1 MRTMYQST
9 VFAAVACLLLA
20 ASASA
25 AIITKTATSSTFYG
39 SHNGAPWSGNRA
51 QGAHCCGASQHS
63 QYRIFYGF
71 NLNIPSGH
79 AVDGIQVSYE
89 YISSTTGFSACV
101 NKDITLR
108 TTSGSVILSSNA
120 KTGSSYFSS
129 GTISKGSSTDTWG
142 LSGSASSIRSA
153 LNSGTFGVAVR
164 ATGFAEASSSSGQIP
179 LAPTGGDSDG
189 SRRVSTRAPTVGTWR
204 VDVYNGDVTIKVWTH
219 QLTCGATG
227 PWPTTNA
234 GSTATLGCSSGY
246 TGSRTRYCTTSGS
259 WQSESNGCTLVT
271 NYCSLLTA
279 PSNGILTASCSSKR
293 SLGEVCGT
301 FQCNSG
307 YQLSG
312 SASRTCNAGPS
323 WSGSAASCVKITN
336 YCSLLT
342 APSNG
347 YITSGSCSA
356 QRSIGE
362 SCGTFQC
369 NGGYSRSG
377 DASRTC
383 NAGPSWSGST
393 ASCGL
398 ITNYCPLLTAP
409 ANGIITTSCTSKRSV
424 GESCGNFQC
433 NGGYQLSGSMSRTCQ
448 SNAAWGG
455 SAASCSPIPDY
466 CPPPPA
472 APSNG
477 VQGSCSRT
485 VGGTCSYSCN
495 TGYNPGGGMTITC
508 QSNGAWSGSPAACNP
523 TADYCPA
530 LTAPTNGNAPAS
542 YSRTITSVASPYTCN
557 AGYDLSGSASRT
569 CQSDGTWSSTTPTC
583 VLDTSYC
590 GARPATPAN
599 GNAGSCGYSIGA
611 SCTYGCNN
619 GYEPTGSM
627 TVTCNS
633 GGAWSGSPASC
644 GLKTNYCPALTNPT
658 NGQDPS
664 SYSRVLGAV
673 ASPYTCNSGYIVTAG
688 STSRTCMANSA
699 ASGVWSGT
707 TPTCSI
713 DNAHCSTAPAP
724 PPNFFI
730 DTCSAAQ
737 FGECIYKCNNGYT
750 RSGGDRYTCQPDT
763 SWGGSLGTCSLTNN
777 YCPALTIPANSNRG
791 ACSGQLGSICGPV
804 TCNAGYSISGS
815 ASRTCEDAGVSAGIW
830 SGTATSCAL
839 ITNYCTLPSTP
850 SNGVLGAC
858 TRSIGGSCTYTCG
871 NGYETSGTT
880 TITCQSGPT
889 WSGSFGTCV
898 KTSGYCPVE
907 SAPANGVAGT
917 GCTGQIGTLCGP
929 ASCNAGYNPSGTA
942 TRTCNA
948 NNAVSG
954 TWSGTTLTC
963 AIDPAYCTTPAAPA
977 NGAIGS
983 CPLSIGSSC
992 TASCSNGY
1000 STGGLTSVTCEA
1012 GPAWSGVFGAC
1023 SKYAGYCGALPQPSN
1038 GVIPGCT
1045 GMLGSSCGAA
1055 SCNAGYNLAGDAT
1068 RNCIDNGPG
1077 FGSWTGTSVSCNI
1090 EPNHCT
1096 PPPAP
1101 ANGALGTCITS
1112 IGGSC
1117 SYTCDN
1123 GYEVSGT
1130 GTITCSAGPTWSTSF
1145 GTCVKS
1151 ANYCPAHPPLAD
1163 GSNPS
1168 CTGEIDEVC
1177 GTFTCNSGFDIV
1189 GSAERTCLNN
1199 GPITGIW
1206 SGTAP
1211 SCQVDNDYCPSG
1223 PAPPANGVK
1232 GSCARYLGGTCEY
1245 SCNAGYTNTG
1255 SSSLTCTSGKTW
1267 LGASPNCVPYNDYC
1281 PPKTSI
1287 EYGNAP
1293 VCNNRIN
1300 EVCGTFTCNPP
1311 FAIFGEKDRTC
1322 GPDGDW
1328 IGDEPFCSST
1338 DVSKSLVYSAQ
1349 FITVSADGPGWRIEI
1364 EPRTA
1369 SNDTLAE
1376 SQDFP
1381 SVLLAST
1388 PPSVEAP
1395 SVAPAAV
1402 WSAAKSRFLIE
1413 LTPQVVATYS
1423 LNILLNGVVIGASPY
1438 TLVVE
1443 AGVPAAPT
1451 TFATGRGLGIVV
1463 TDDDLFPQNEVVR
1476 FAVFPH
1482 DQHGNVVPMASN
1494 PATTP
1499 YVATLK
1505 GAGFAEGDVPIVYL
1519 AGESGPTTGYVY
1531 EYSVPIGGLL
1541 TLSVTLDGLAIADS
1555 PWLVQVRAI
1564 CEPGKQ
1570 ALQITGPCVPCEKDS
1585 YSAPDG
1591 RECLLCPDFMT
1602 SPSSSGSIGNCTC
1615 VRGYFEN
1622 LAVVGAD
1629 PSKRQCD
1636 ACPVGASCAGGN
1648 ARPIADPGYHQV
1660 GDEFVSCPQPSACLG
1675 AGQCAR
1681 GYKGASCTD
1690 CVSGYYRLGDRCY
1703 KCNKAQA
1710 AFIATGIAFLLLLFV
1725 AALVYLNTRES
1736 HNRMYTAAAFM
1747 IGFNSLQ
1754 ISAMYG
1760 EIDLRWHPV
1769 AEQFFNILSLANLN
1783 IELTSPECSVDF
1795 FGDPWLI
1802 KWVLMLMLPIFMV
1815 FLLGVTFVLGLL
1827 YRLFARTYGAKWA
1840 DRHPSYFPGAENFF
1854 DAGGKAS
1861 RSTLIKFRIGRLMS
1875 EAPLTPAALRQAVVR
1890 TFFQLFIFCYLP
1902 LTAVVLRYFE
1912 CERRAPGS
1920 SEYVLATAPSVE
1932 CYDATYW
1939 SLFWMAIAGS
1949 IVYALGIPLFTYL
1962 LLYFRKRQ
1970 MAEVNFMLRYGF
1982 LVARFREK
1990 LYYFEITIMIRKLL
2004 VVGAVVAFGSP
2015 VQEAV
2020 MAALVLVISFGFVA
2034 HATPYLKPFHNRL
2047 AMSALFT
2054 SCIVLIG
2061 GTVDSN
2067 GLRDTLV
2074 LGGLGA
2080 NIFVIVYGI
2089 VVETKNL
2096 IIREAEDMVEVLEL
2110 QDTFEMGTF
2119 TINEDEDTSMH
2130 YMVPTD
2136 DGNGKPPAGGMAK
2149 PADSIVVS
2157 SSTDDNTS
2165 MVTASMVSSSALHPS
2180 ESIFPSFAL
2189 ECDTAPPVIL
2199 PPGPPSPVS
2208 PVAPAM
2214 PAMPPPPA
2222 PAPPP
2227 PPPAPA
2233 AALPPP
2239 TPSMVA
2245 GVPPGGSLPPP
2256 PSSTNQPVV
2265 GPGGLVAPLPP
2276 PKAALPPPP
2285 VGHGPPKPS
2294 RPKPSAHAGPPIPAP
2309 KPSGTSAAP
2318 FPPPKPY

>member
-1 MRTMYQST
+1 MTCHTLHGLLRLVLVVASILAM
-9 VFAAVACLLLA
+9 VHAAP
-20 ASASA
+20 S
-25 AIITKTATSSTFYG
+25 TSSSSSVTYG
-39 SHNGAPWSGNRA
+39 IGTASWSGNSV
-51 QGAHCCGASQHS
+51 GDVDCCGDSRTS
-63 QYRIFYGF
+63 NYRIFTGF
-71 NLNIPSGH
+71 GINVPLGH
-79 AVDGIQVSYE
+79 AVDGISVSALCTRS
-89 YISSTTGFSACV
+89 INGFSSAWF
-101 NKDITLR
+101 KDFSLR
-108 TTSGSVILSSNA
+108 TTSGTIVQGA
-120 KTGSSYFSS
+120 GVKTLNSLLGSTS
-129 GTISKGSSTDTWG
+129 TKTAGSSTDTWG
-142 LSGSASSIRSA
+142 MTGSPSQIRSA
-153 LNSGTFGVAVR
+153 LNSASFGVAVR
-164 ATGFAEASSSSGQIP
+164 VYGYAESSSSGPSGPGSSGPIHIEF
-179 LAPTGGDSDG
+179 APDHSSEARLDSD
-189 SRRVSTRAPTVGTWR
+189 A
-204 VDVYNGDVTIKVWTH
+204 YGDVGAAPERKVATRSFGSWTVNIAETAVSISIWTR
-219 QLTCGATG
+219 QLTCAATG
-227 PWPTTNA
+227 PWQTTNA
-234 GSTATLGCSSGY
+234 GSTHNVGCSAGY
-246 TGSRTRYCTTSGS
+246 TGTYSRYCNT
-259 WQSESNGCTLVT
+259 NGEWNTPTDTCTKIT
-271 NYCSLLTA
+271 NYCTLLTA
-279 PSNGILTASCSSKR
+279 PSNGILTASCSSQR
-293 SLGEVCGT
+293 SINEVCGT

-383 NAGPSWSGST
+383 NVGPSWSGSA

-433 NGGYQLSGSMSRTCQ
+433 NSGYQLSGSMSRACQ

-466 CPPPPA
+466 CPSPPA

-619 GYEPTGSM
+619 GYEPSGSM

-633 GGAWSGSPASC
+633 GGAWSGSPSSC
-644 GLKTNYCPALTNPT
+644 TSKTNYCPALTNPT

-664 SYSRVLGAV
+664 SYSRALGQV

-724 PPNFFI
+724 PANFFI

-750 RSGGDRYTCQPDT
+750 NSGGDRYTCQPDR
-763 SWGGSLGTCSLTNN
+763 SWAGSLGMCSLTNN
-777 YCPALTIPANSNRG
+777 YCPALTIPANGNRG

-815 ASRTCEDAGVSAGIW
+815 ASRTCEDAGVSAGTW

-917 GCTGQIGTLCGP
+917 GCTGQIGTSCGP

-1012 GPAWSGVFGAC
+1012 GPAWSGVFSDCAT
-1023 SKYAGYCGALPQPSN
+1023 YAGYCGALPQPSN

-1045 GMLGSSCGAA
+1045 GMLGSSCGPA

-1068 RNCIDNGPG
+1068 RSCIDNGPG
-1077 FGSWTGTSVSCNI
+1077 QGCGQ
-1090 EPNHCT
+1090 
-1096 PPPAP
+1096 AR
-1101 ANGALGTCITS
+1101 L
-1112 IGGSC
+1112 
-1117 SYTCDN
+1117 YTCDN

-1177 GTFTCNSGFDIV
+1177 GTFTCNPGYALS
-1189 GSAERTCLNN
+1189 GSAERTCQVS
-1199 GPITGIW
+1199 GPAVGVW

-1211 SCQVDNDYCPSG
+1211 SCVVDGDYCPVG
-1223 PAPPANGVK
+1223 PSAPGNGTQNA
-1232 GSCARYLGGTCEY
+1232 CPRFLGAQCEY

-1255 SSSLTCTSGKTW
+1255 SSALSCAVGPMWTGTP
-1267 LGASPNCVPYNDYC
+1267 ASCVPFDNYC
-1281 PPKTSI
+1281 AVRSSPAD
-1287 EYGNAP
+1287 GFAP
-1293 VCNNRIN
+1293 VPACKNRIN
-1300 EVCGTFTCNPP
+1300 EWCGPFTCAPA
-1311 FAIFGEKDRTC
+1311 FTLFGSEYLLC
-1322 GPDGDW
+1322 GSDGNW
-1328 IGDEPFCSST
+1328 IGVDPFCSST
-1338 DVSKSLVYSAQ
+1338 DPALSLVYSEKHV
-1349 FITVSADGPGWRIEI
+1349 TVSADGPGWRIEI
-1364 EPRTA
+1364 EPRT
-1369 SNDTLAE
+1369 SLNDTVSN
-1376 SQDFP
+1376 SQDVVA
-1381 SVLLAST
+1381 VLFTST
-1388 PPSVEAP
+1388 AVSISAP

-1402 WSAAKSRFLIE
+1402 WNEALSRFFIE
-1413 LTPQVVATYS
+1413 LTPKVKASYS
-1423 LNILLNGVVIGASPY
+1423 LNIVLNGVVIGDSPY

-1451 TFATGRGLGIVV
+1451 TVATGRGLGIVV
-1463 TDDDLFPQNEVVR
+1463 TDDDLFSQNEVVR

-1505 GAGFAEGDVPIVYL
+1505 GAGFTEGDVPIVYL

-1660 GDEFVSCPQPSACLG
+1660 GDEFVSCPQPSACVG
-1675 AGQCAR
+1675 AGRCAL
-1681 GYKGASCTD
+1681 GYKGPSCTD
-1690 CVSGYYRLGDRCY
+1690 CTSGYYRLGTKCY

-1710 AFIATGIAFLLLLFV
+1710 ALVAAGIAFLLLLFV

-1760 EIDLRWHPV
+1760 EIELRWHPV
-1769 AEQFFNILSLANLN
+1769 AEQFFNILSIANLN
-1783 IELTSPECSVDF
+1783 IELTSPECSFSV
-1795 FGDPWLI
+1795 GDPWLV
-1802 KWVLMLMLPIFMV
+1802 KWVMMLLLPIFMV
-1815 FLLGVTFVLGLL
+1815 LMLAVVFGLGLA
-1827 YRLFARTYGAKWA
+1827 YRLFTKTIGAKWSEK
-1840 DRHPSYFPGAENFF
+1840 HPSYFPGGDGFY
-1854 DAGGKAS
+1854 DAGGKLP
-1861 RSTLIKFRIGRLMS
+1861 RSLATKFRIGRLLS
-1875 EAPLTPAALRQAVVR
+1875 ESLLTPAALRQAVMR

-1902 LTAVVLRYFE
+1902 LTASVLRFFE
-1912 CERRAPGS
+1912 CKRRAPGS
-1920 SEYVLATAPSVE
+1920 SEYVLASAPSVA
-1932 CYDATYW
+1932 CFDSRYW
-1939 SLFWMAIAGS
+1939 SLFWLALAGGA
-1949 IVYALGIPLFTYL
+1949 VYALGIPMFTFG
-1962 LLYFRKRQ
+1962 LLYKRKQ
-1970 MAEVNFMLRYGF
+1970 SLDELNFILRYGF

-1990 LYYFEITIMIRKLL
+1990 LYYFEITIMVRKLL
-2004 VVGAVVAFGSP
+2004 VVAAVVTFGTP
-2015 VQEAV
+2015 VQEAI
-2020 MAALVLVISFGFVA
+2020 MAALVLVVSLCVVS
-2034 HATPYLKPFHNRL
+2034 HWMPYLKPFHNRL
-2047 AMSALFT
+2047 SMGALLT
-2054 SCIVLIG
+2054 SCVVLFG

-2067 GLRDTLV
+2067 RLRDTLV
-2074 LGGLGA
+2074 LGGLAA
-2080 NIFVIVYGI
+2080 NVLVIVYG
-2089 VVETKNL
+2089 VLVESRNL
-2096 IIREAEDMVEVLEL
+2096 MVREAEDIMEVLEM
-2110 QDTFEMGTF
+2110 QDDFEMSTLA
-2119 TINEDEDTSMH
+2119 IHEDEDQSVR
-2130 YMVPTD
+2130 YMACG
-2136 DGNGKPPAGGMAK
+2136 DGGYGGSSQGGM
-2149 PADSIVVS
+2149 S
-2157 SSTDDNTS
+2157 SSSMMTTS
-2165 MVTASMVSSSALHPS
+2165 VVGSSVLHPS
-2180 ESIFPSFAL
+2180 ESIFVSQAGVQDDDDFAVPQIGSGRDAPAAPGVGAVGPGGRVMAPAL
-2189 ECDTAPPVIL
+2189 PPREVTAPAAAGPPNPSAGPPKPTPSPMIN
-2199 PPGPPSPVS
+2199 PGPPLPPSAMASPAA
-2208 PVAPAM
+2208 APM
-2214 PAMPPPPA
+2214 PGPPLPPPPA
-2222 PAPPP
+2222 PAPK
-2227 PPPAPA
+2227 PA
-2233 AALPPP
+2233 A
-2239 TPSMVA
+2239 
-2245 GVPPGGSLPPP
+2245 
-2256 PSSTNQPVV
+2256 
-2265 GPGGLVAPLPP
+2265 
-2276 PKAALPPPP
+2276 
-2285 VGHGPPKPS
+2285 KP
-2294 RPKPSAHAGPPIPAP
+2294 
-2309 KPSGTSAAP
+2309 AAP
-2318 FPPPKPY
+2318 QA